1 MHRAS
6 RAAWAFIVLTF
17 IGVLLSTLLECRPLP
32 LFWAYSPGKDIA
44 CQKGLANLLTMAI
57 ANMIT
62 DIMLILLPIPVLWKM
77 TMSTSKKI
85 QVILLFSVGIF
96 VVCVTIARLPL
107 IIDDSIAQSVRSLW
121 ASIEMSTACLVANMS
136 FYYALLKDL
145 RHGHSEARASLSA
158 ASQNSAMSTLVP
170 LRTGNGELT
179 WCTSKLGTTYI
190 ERKSESGL
198 DMG

>member
-1 MHRAS
+1 
-6 RAAWAFIVLTF
+6 
-17 IGVLLSTLLECRPLP
+17 
-32 LFWAYSPGKDIA
+32 
-44 CQKGLANLLTMAI
+44 MAI